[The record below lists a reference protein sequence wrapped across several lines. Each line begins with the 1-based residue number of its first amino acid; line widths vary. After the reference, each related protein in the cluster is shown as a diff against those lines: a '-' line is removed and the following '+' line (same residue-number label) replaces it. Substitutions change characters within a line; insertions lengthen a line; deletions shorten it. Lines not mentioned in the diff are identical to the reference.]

1 MFFKKV
7 RKLDNGTMRQGFVF
21 KFMDTYLVLIE
32 IWNTFGINDQ
42 INKHYIEYK
51 TSLQEWWPILKVE
64 VLLCYFVGPDKYT
77 AVYTIMITFQI
88 NRSNQINV

>member
-51 TSLQEWWPILKVE
+51 TSL
-64 VLLCYFVGPDKYT
+64 
-77 AVYTIMITFQI
+77 
-88 NRSNQINV
+88 